1 MNLVI
6 CLKNYIIF
14 ETNGGD
20 IMQKNSVIAQIYDR
34 IIAIGHDEMFIVD
47 DFLDLGEY
55 HAVRKALLRLEKL
68 DYIKK

>member
-1 MNLVI
+1 
-6 CLKNYIIF
+6 
-14 ETNGGD
+14 
-20 IMQKNSVIAQIYDR
+20 MQKNSVIAQIYDR